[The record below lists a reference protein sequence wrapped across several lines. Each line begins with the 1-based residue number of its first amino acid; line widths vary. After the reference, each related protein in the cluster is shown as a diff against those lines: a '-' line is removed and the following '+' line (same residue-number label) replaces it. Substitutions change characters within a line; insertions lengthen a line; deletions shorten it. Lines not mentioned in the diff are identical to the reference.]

1 MKHSECNREIREPQ
15 NTKEK
20 LREMNNRIRMSINII
35 EFHRKMKRNG
45 NETIFEMIIAK
56 NCQN

>member
-1 MKHSECNREIREPQ
+1 MKHSECNREIRDTKYEREVKRNEQQ
-15 NTKEK
+15 NKK
-20 LREMNNRIRMSINII
+20 VNII

-56 NCQN
+56 NCQT